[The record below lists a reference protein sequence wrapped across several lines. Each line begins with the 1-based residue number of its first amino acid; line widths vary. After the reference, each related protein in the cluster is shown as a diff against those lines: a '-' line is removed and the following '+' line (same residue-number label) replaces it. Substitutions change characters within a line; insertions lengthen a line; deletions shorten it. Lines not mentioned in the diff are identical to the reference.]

1 MKNDIIQFLRGK
13 SILILGYGREG
24 HSALEF
30 IQKNLPDAAVAVAD
44 INRIEIDGVLTF
56 YGPDYLKHCKDFDVI
71 IKSPGVA
78 IKNDISDEDKEKVT
92 SLTDLFLCFCQ
103 NPIIGI
109 TGTKGK
115 STTSSLVYHILNHCG
130 KKALLTGNIGQP
142 CFDIIDQLDY
152 ETIVVFELS
161 CHQLEYVRTS
171 PHVSILLN
179 LYEEHFDHYAKP
191 EDYFRAKKNIYR
203 FQSSEDLLIYGDIFE
218 HATREEIEALDSE
231 TVEIS
236 SINIDDGDIHTSL
249 LGEHNKNDIRAAVR
263 ACEGFGLTRSECLQA
278 VEDFHGLPHRL
289 EYVGEYHNIKFY
301 NDSIATAQE
310 AVIKAIQ
317 ALGNVDTLILGGMDR
332 GLDYHPL
339 VDFLRDSSVR
349 NILLLPNTSRKFMG
363 LFNEKNYRQCLY
375 EVKDMRAA
383 VEKAF
388 KETAPGKICLLS
400 PAAASYGFY
409 KNFAERGEDYINKIK
424 EIAQEKETN

>member
-142 CFDIIDQLDY
+142 GFDIIDQLDY
-152 ETIVVFELS
+152 ETIVGFELS

-179 LYEEHFDHYAKP
+179 LYEEHLIITPSQRIISAPKRISIASRAAKISLSTETFSNMP
-191 EDYFRAKKNIYR
+191 LAKK
-203 FQSSEDLLIYGDIFE
+203 
-218 HATREEIEALDSE
+218 
-231 TVEIS
+231 
-236 SINIDDGDIHTSL
+236 
-249 LGEHNKNDIRAAVR
+249 
-263 ACEGFGLTRSECLQA
+263 LTRSIPKLSRFQA
-278 VEDFHGLPHRL
+278 SISTIVIFIPASLA
-289 EYVGEYHNIKFY
+289 NITRMIF
-301 NDSIATAQE
+301 AQ
-310 AVIKAIQ
+310 
-317 ALGNVDTLILGGMDR
+317 
-332 GLDYHPL
+332 P
-339 VDFLRDSSVR
+339 F
-349 NILLLPNTSRKFMG
+349 
-363 LFNEKNYRQCLY
+363 
-375 EVKDMRAA
+375 
-383 VEKAF
+383 
-388 KETAPGKICLLS
+388 APAKVL
-400 PAAASYGFY
+400 A
-409 KNFAERGEDYINKIK
+409 
-424 EIAQEKETN
+424 